1 MRRLSVLLTEFI
13 HEPYMPADL
22 ERLPLNALK
31 VFEAVATHL
40 SFTAAARE
48 LGVTTAAVSAQV
60 KSLESEIGVPLFRR
74 HTRAV
79 ALTQDGA
86 ELLPGVSRG
95 LDELRRAVDRIRRE
109 RVGGLLNLSVPNEF
123 LQRWLLPRLSEF
135 TRQHPEVEVRFG
147 PGRPTLDFS
156 RDDFHAAILYG
167 SGSWP
172 GIKTERLLDEWV
184 FPVGSPALFA
194 QLGPIETVADFA
206 RYPLIHGHTESWT
219 DWLRRAGG
227 DTTRAEQAPR
237 VEDAATTI
245 AAVEQGKGVALAR
258 WSLVASD
265 LAAGRLIRPME
276 LSVHQRNA
284 WFLAAPPESFA
295 LPKVVRFRAWLA
307 DCCRAFAPPTGEMLP
322 AD

>member
-1 MRRLSVLLTEFI
+1 MAR
-13 HEPYMPADL
+13 DL

-40 SFTAAARE
+40 SFTAAANE

-60 KSLESEIGVPLFRR
+60 KSLESEIGVALFRR

-86 ELLPGVSRG
+86 ELLPGVRRG

-123 LQRWLLPRLSEF
+123 LQRWLLPRMSEF
-135 TRQHPEVEVRFG
+135 TRRHPEVEVRFG
-147 PGRPTLDFS
+147 AGRPTLDFS
-156 RDDFHAAILYG
+156 RDDFHVAIVYG
-167 SGSWP
+167 SGNWP
-172 GIKTERLLDEWV
+172 GIRTERLLDEWV
-184 FPVGSPALFA
+184 FPVGSPALLDR
-194 QLGPIETVADFA
+194 LGPIDTVADFA
-206 RYPLIHGHTESWT
+206 RYPLIHSQSEPWA

-227 DTTRAEQAPR
+227 DTTRAEHAPEA
-237 VEDAATTI
+237 EDAATTL
-245 AAVEQGKGVALAR
+245 AAVEQGKGVGLAR

-265 LAAGRLIRPME
+265 LAAGRLARPMP
-276 LSVHQRNA
+276 LAVHQHNA
-284 WFLAAPPESFA
+284 WFLAAPPDAFA

-307 DCCRAFAPPTGEMLP
+307 ECCQTFAPPTGEMLP